1 MQIKSNQSRLLVKQ
15 VNDLVLKSFNMRMA
29 CALFWKL
36 KKKTHIFKSISLFLK
51 IISYDQP
58 IFLSLH
64 FSLSS
69 TLRTVWKTRSGF
81 PTCLL
86 IYSIIDCTV
95 TSHTVWWCSSEFRL
109 VGSRL
114 PDYNI
119 HYRALINLTNA
130 EVKATVLLLL
140 RHCQTSSESREIKRV
155 WPGSWTLSPLCSNQP
170 CY

>member
-1 MQIKSNQSRLLVKQ
+1 MHYSENV
-15 VNDLVLKSFNMRMA
+15 
-29 CALFWKL
+29 
-36 KKKTHIFKSISLFLK
+36 KKTHTYLNIYLFLK

-64 FSLSS
+64 FSCSS
-69 TLRTVWKTRSGF
+69 TLHTLCKARSGF
-81 PTCLL
+81 PMCLL

-95 TSHTVWWCSSEFRL
+95 TSHTGWWCTSKLRL
-109 VGSRL
+109 VGSQL
-114 PDYNI
+114 PDYHI

-130 EVKATVLLLL
+130 EVKATVPLLL